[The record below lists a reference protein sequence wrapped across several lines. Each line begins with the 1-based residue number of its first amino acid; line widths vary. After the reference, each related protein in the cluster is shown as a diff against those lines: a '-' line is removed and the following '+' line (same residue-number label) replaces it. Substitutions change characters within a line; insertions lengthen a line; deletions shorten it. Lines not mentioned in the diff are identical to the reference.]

1 MQAGCPTGA
10 SRRTCMAQK
19 GGNSMKVLIAV
30 ASKHGSTREI
40 AAAITE
46 ELAGRNIDAVQ
57 HEAAEVKDLEGY
69 NAVILGSAIYA
80 GRWMSEARS
89 FAERYHEA
97 LVHMPVWVFSS
108 GPLGAGDPQ
117 PHDD

>member
-1 MQAGCPTGA
+1 MQAGCAVGVPRR
-10 SRRTCMAQK
+10 SRLAQK
-19 GGNSMKVLIAV
+19 GSNTMKVLIAV

-40 AAAITE
+40 ATAITE
-46 ELAGRNIDAVQ
+46 ELTSRNIDAVQ
-57 HEAAEVKDLEGY
+57 QEAAEVKDLEGY

-80 GRWMSEARS
+80 GRWMSEATS

-108 GPLGAGDPQ
+108 GP
-117 PHDD
+117 